1 MEVVTLNYNLG
12 GEFQLTQLVKF
23 LMLIYN
29 ILNINLI
36 KVGQLDVN
44 WEKVFFPFKFG
55 VKCHFH
61 KFQGRGT

>member
-44 WEKVFFPFKFG
+44 WEKVFFS
-55 VKCHFH
+55 
-61 KFQGRGT
+61 FQIWGEVSFP